1 MCLWYLVCLHIL
13 WNQGRDYSD
22 NLQEGGERE
31 KLLLMH
37 LKCRLFS
44 EKPWRRRVS
53 PVRIRRYWATRT
65 ITCSSWCLRDAV
77 CAAVLCCSDRNT
89 ISAYGSAVKSNTNR
103 QTMTWS
109 RYWTSALEQRRIR
122 VVLKALYVFQSIV
135 LSSWL
140 VWSWLLNGAYLK
152 TTSSGCETQWKTRL
166 LHAND
171 SKLTSNWWT
180 MAENAGE
187 ARQLS
192 SSRLTLL
199 S

>member
-1 MCLWYLVCLHIL
+1 M
-13 WNQGRDYSD
+13 R
-22 NLQEGGERE
+22 
-31 KLLLMH
+31 

-65 ITCSSWCLRDAV
+65 ITCSSWCLRDTV
-77 CAAVLCCSDRNT
+77 GAAGLCCSDRNA
-89 ISAYGSAVKSNTNR
+89 ISAYCSTVKTNTNR
-103 QTMTWS
+103 QTMTWA

-122 VVLKALYVFQSIV
+122 VVLEALYVFQSIV

-140 VWSWLLNGAYLK
+140 VWSWLLNWAYFK
-152 TTSSGCETQWKTRL
+152 SSISSGCETQWKTRL
-166 LHAND
+166 LHVND

-180 MAENAGE
+180 RAESAGE

>member
-1 MCLWYLVCLHIL
+1 MWCVYGTLGVFIFFGIRGEVIQIICR
-13 WNQGRDYSD
+13 GRR
-22 NLQEGGERE
+22 GR
-31 KLLLMH
+31 LL

-65 ITCSSWCLRDAV
+65 ITCSSWCLRDPV
-77 CAAVLCCSDRNT
+77 GAAGLCCSDRNT
-89 ISAYGSAVKSNTNR
+89 IYTQCSTVRSNTNR
-103 QTMTWS
+103 KTMTWA
-109 RYWTSALEQRRIR
+109 RYWTLLLGRGGWGFF
-122 VVLKALYVFQSIV
+122 YVFQSIV

-140 VWSWLLNGAYLK
+140 VWSWLLNWAYLK
-152 TTSSGCETQWKTRL
+152 TSTSSGCETQWKIRL

-180 MAENAGE
+180 MAESAGE